1 MNELALLLEL
11 HERFAQMQSEKLDL
25 ADAATEPNEFSEC
38 LAWSRGIGE
47 ARSLVM
53 EYVMRITSEQHS
65 VLGD

>member
-11 HERFAQMQSEKLDL
+11 HERLAQIQSEKLDL

-53 EYVMRITSEQHS
+53 EYVMGITSEQHS

>member
-11 HERFAQMQSEKLDL
+11 HERLAQMQSEKLDL

-65 VLGD
+65 VLDD

>member
-1 MNELALLLEL
+1 MNELGLLLEL
-11 HERFAQMQSEKLDL
+11 HERLAQMQSEKLDE
-25 ADAATEPNEFSEC
+25 ADAATDPNEFSDC
-38 LAWSRGIGE
+38 LSWSRGIGE